1 MKVWKS
7 SFTSLRSSE
16 VGPLPRNPT
25 PSHQEDAKAGTTYEP
40 NRLGAVFILMSEV
53 NGKKA
58 LHIMVLRYLFTGRPN
73 KLLRRN
79 ALIGGRRQICRR
91 DGQR

>member
-25 PSHQEDAKAGTTYEP
+25 PSHQEDATYEP

-53 NGKKA
+53 NG
-58 LHIMVLRYLFTGRPN
+58 MRYMSWIR
-73 KLLRRN
+73 
-79 ALIGGRRQICRR
+79 GGHLACTRISKM
-91 DGQR
+91 QRVIRESSAYHGASTSS